1 MQRTQFTFY
10 ESFFKAI
17 TRIKKKQDRADAYD
31 MICSYALY
39 QIEPDLDSVP
49 DAVAIAF
56 DLLRPVLD
64 KAKERSESGKK
75 GGGKPEANDKQTES
89 KPEANDKQTASS
101 PEATA
106 KLGETPSKKEGE
118 KEKENEKENEV
129 EKECEVEN
137 NSSPKNKAP
146 SKLPPSNTP
155 TPKPQNSEF
164 SPFTFSPALDAKLRQ
179 WFVYKSQ
186 RREGYTP
193 QGRQSFLSQIA
204 KYLETYPDSALC
216 ALIDECMASNWK
228 SVVFDRLAKNPA
240 AYLRKAPDKSG
251 RRELD
256 ADEQAAIRR
265 MFPDRHAQDP
275 EMQAAIRRYLAEDKE
290 GSL

>member
-75 GGGKPEANDKQTES
+75 GGGKPEANAKQTES

-101 PEATA
+101 PETTA
-106 KLGETPSKKEGE
+106 KLGETPSKKEGEKE

-137 NSSPKNKAP
+137 NSFPKNEAP
-146 SKLPPSNTP
+146 AKLTPSNTP
-155 TPKPQNSEF
+155 TPKAQSTDF
-164 SPFTFSPALDAKLRQ
+164 SPFTFSPTLDAKLRQ
-179 WFVYKSQ
+179 WFTYKAQ
-186 RREGYTP
+186 RREGYTQ
-193 QGRQSFLSQIA
+193 QGKQALLSQIA
-204 KYLETYPDSALC
+204 KYLESYPDSAIC
-216 ALIDECMASNWK
+216 ALIDECMAANWK
-228 SVVFDRLAKNPA
+228 SVVFDRLTKNPA
-240 AYLRKAPDKSG
+240 AYLSKAPDKSG

-275 EMQAAIRRYLAEDKE
+275 ENLAAIRRMFGGDAP
-290 GSL
+290 

>member
-75 GGGKPEANDKQTES
+75 GGS
-89 KPEANDKQTASS
+89 KPEANAKQTASS
-101 PEATA
+101 PEAPA
-106 KLGETPSKKEGE
+106 KLGENPSKKEGE
-118 KEKENEKENEV
+118 KEKEKENEV

-137 NSSPKNKAP
+137 NSFPKNQAP
-146 SKLPPSNTP
+146 AKLPPSNTP
-155 TPKPQNSEF
+155 TPKPQSADF

-179 WFVYKSQ
+179 WFTYKAQ
-186 RREGYTP
+186 RREGYTQ
-193 QGRQSFLSQIA
+193 QGKQALLSQIA

-216 ALIDECMASNWK
+216 ALIDECMAANWK
-228 SVVFDRLAKNPA
+228 SVVFDRLTKNPA
-240 AYLRKAPDKSG
+240 AYIGKSPDAAG
-251 RRELD
+251 RRPLD

-265 MFPDRHAQDP
+265 MFGGDAT
-275 EMQAAIRRYLAEDKE
+275 
-290 GSL
+290 

>member
-75 GGGKPEANDKQTES
+75 GGGKPEANAKQTES
-89 KPEANDKQTASS
+89 KSEANAKQTASY
-101 PEATA
+101 PEAPA
-106 KLGETPSKKEGE
+106 KLGKTQSEKEGE
-118 KEKENEKENEV
+118 KEKENENEG
-129 EKECEVEN
+129 EKECELEK
-137 NSSPKNKAP
+137 NSFPKNEA
-146 SKLPPSNTP
+146 SAKLPPDPPHTP
-155 TPKPQNSEF
+155 EPKSTEF
-164 SPFTFSPALDAKLRQ
+164 SPFTFSPTLAAKLRQ
-179 WFVYKSQ
+179 WFTYKSQ

-193 QGRQSFLSQIA
+193 QGKQALLSQVA
-204 KYLETYPDSALC
+204 KYLESYPDTALC

-240 AYLRKAPDKSG
+240 AYLSKAPDKSG

-265 MFPDRHAQDP
+265 MFGGDAP
-275 EMQAAIRRYLAEDKE
+275 
-290 GSL
+290 

>member
-17 TRIKKKQDRADAYD
+17 ARIKKKQDRADAYD

-75 GGGKPEANDKQTES
+75 GGS
-89 KPEANDKQTASS
+89 KPEANSKQTESS
-101 PEATA
+101 PEAPA
-106 KLGETPSKKEGE
+106 KLWETPSKKEGE
-118 KEKENEKENEV
+118 KEKENENEV

-137 NSSPKNKAP
+137 NSFPKNEAP
-146 SKLPPSNTP
+146 AKLPPSNTP
-155 TPKPQNSEF
+155 TPKPQNADF
-164 SPFTFSPALDAKLRQ
+164 SPFSFPPALDAKLRQ

-186 RREGYTP
+186 RREGYTQ
-193 QGRQSFLSQIA
+193 QGKQALLSQIA
-204 KYLETYPDSALC
+204 KYLESYPDSALC

-228 SVVFDRLAKNPA
+228 SVVFDRLSKNPA
-240 AYLRKAPDKSG
+240 AYLSKTPDKSG
-251 RRELD
+251 RRPLD

-275 EMQAAIRRYLAEDKE
+275 EMLAAIRRTLAEDKE

>member
-75 GGGKPEANDKQTES
+75 GGS
-89 KPEANDKQTASS
+89 KPEANAKQTASS

-106 KLGETPSKKEGE
+106 KLGETPSKKEKE
-118 KEKENEKENEV
+118 KEKEKENEV

-137 NSSPKNKAP
+137 NSFPKNEAP
-146 SKLPPSNTP
+146 AKLTPSNTP
-155 TPKPQNSEF
+155 TPRPQNADF

-179 WFVYKSQ
+179 WFTYKSQ
-186 RREGYTP
+186 RREGYTQ
-193 QGRQSFLSQIA
+193 QGKQALLSQIA

-228 SVVFDRLAKNPA
+228 SVVFDRLTKNPA
-240 AYLRKAPDKSG
+240 AYMGKAPDAAG
-251 RRELD
+251 RRPLD

-265 MFPDRHAQDP
+265 MFGGDAT
-275 EMQAAIRRYLAEDKE
+275 
-290 GSL
+290 

>member
-75 GGGKPEANDKQTES
+75 GGS
-89 KPEANDKQTASS
+89 KPEANAKQTVSS
-101 PEATA
+101 PEAPA
-106 KLGETPSKKEGE
+106 KLGKTPSKKEGE
-118 KEKENEKENEV
+118 KEKEKERENEI

-137 NSSPKNKAP
+137 NSFPKNEAP
-146 SKLPPSNTP
+146 AKLQPDRTP
-155 TPKPQNSEF
+155 TPQPKSAEF
-164 SPFTFSPALDAKLRQ
+164 SPFTFTPALDAKLRQ
-179 WFVYKSQ
+179 WFIYKSQ

-193 QGRQSFLSQIA
+193 QGKQALLSQIA
-204 KYLETYPDSALC
+204 KYLETYPDSAVC

-240 AYLRKAPDKSG
+240 AYMGKAPDKSG

-265 MFPDRHAQDP
+265 MFGGD
-275 EMQAAIRRYLAEDKE
+275 AI
-290 GSL
+290 

>member
-1 MQRTQFTFY
+1 MAQRKQFTFY
-10 ESFFKAI
+10 ESFFNAI
-17 TRIKKKQDRADAYD
+17 SRIKKKQDRADAYD
-31 MICSYALY
+31 MICAYALY
-39 QIEPDLDSVP
+39 QTEPDLDSVP

-64 KAKERSESGKK
+64 KAKERAESGKK
-75 GGGKPEANDKQTES
+75 GGS
-89 KPEANDKQTASS
+89 KPEANAKQTESS
-101 PEATA
+101 PEATT

-118 KEKENEKENEV
+118 KEKEKENENENEV

-137 NSSPKNKAP
+137 NSFPKNEAP
-146 SKLPPSNTP
+146 AKLTPSSTP
-155 TPKPQNSEF
+155 TPKAQSTDF

-179 WFVYKSQ
+179 WFTYKAQ
-186 RREGYTP
+186 RREGYTQ
-193 QGRQSFLSQIA
+193 QGKQALMSQIA
-204 KYLETYPDSALC
+204 KYLESYPDSAIC

-228 SVVFDRLAKNPA
+228 SMVFDRLAKNPA
-240 AYLRKAPDKSG
+240 AYMGKAPDAAG
-251 RRELD
+251 RRPLD

-275 EMQAAIRRYLAEDKE
+275 DMLAAIRRTLAEDKE

>member
-75 GGGKPEANDKQTES
+75 GGS
-89 KPEANDKQTASS
+89 KPEANTKQTASS
-101 PEATA
+101 PEAPA
-106 KLGETPSKKEGE
+106 KLGKTQSEKEGE
-118 KEKENEKENEV
+118 KEKERENEV

-137 NSSPKNKAP
+137 NSFPKNEATAKP
-146 SKLPPSNTP
+146 QPDHTP
-155 TPKPQNSEF
+155 TPQSQNADF
-164 SPFTFSPALDAKLRQ
+164 PFSPALDAKLRQ
-179 WFVYKSQ
+179 WFTYKSQ

-193 QGRQSFLSQIA
+193 QGKQSLLSQIA
-204 KYLETYPDSALC
+204 KYLESYPDSAIC
-216 ALIDECMASNWK
+216 ALIDECMANNWK
-228 SVVFDRLAKNPA
+228 SVVFDRLVKNPS
-240 AYLRKAPDKSG
+240 AYLGKAPDKSG

-265 MFPDRHAQDP
+265 MFGGDAT
-275 EMQAAIRRYLAEDKE
+275 
-290 GSL
+290 

>member
-1 MQRTQFTFY
+1 MAQRKQFTFY
-10 ESFFKAI
+10 ESFFNAI
-17 TRIKKKQDRADAYD
+17 SRIKKKQDRADAYD
-31 MICSYALY
+31 MICAYALY
-39 QIEPDLDSVP
+39 QTEPDLDSVP

-64 KAKERSESGKK
+64 KAKERAESGKK
-75 GGGKPEANDKQTES
+75 GGS
-89 KPEANDKQTASS
+89 KPEANVKQTASY
-101 PEATA
+101 PEANVKQTA
-106 KLGETPSKKEGE
+106 SEKEGE
-118 KEKENEKENEV
+118 KEKEKENENEV
-129 EKECEVEN
+129 EKECEIEN
-137 NSSPKNKAP
+137 NSFPKNEAP
-146 SKLPPSNTP
+146 AKLPSGHTP
-155 TPKPQNSEF
+155 TPKPQNAVF

-179 WFVYKSQ
+179 WFTYKAQ
-186 RREGYTP
+186 RREGYTQ
-193 QGRQSFLSQIA
+193 QGKQALLSQIA
-204 KYLETYPDSALC
+204 KYLESYPDSAIC

-240 AYLRKAPDKSG
+240 AYLSKAPDASG

-275 EMQAAIRRYLAEDKE
+275 EMLAAIRRSLAEDKE

>member
-10 ESFFKAI
+10 ESFFKAV

-75 GGGKPEANDKQTES
+75 GGGKPEANAKQTVS
-89 KPEANDKQTASS
+89 KPEANAKQNASS
-101 PEATA
+101 PEAPA
-106 KLGETPSKKEGE
+106 KLGEIPSKKEKE
-118 KEKENEKENEV
+118 KEKENENEV

-137 NSSPKNKAP
+137 NSFPKNQA
-146 SKLPPSNTP
+146 SAKLPLNHTP

-164 SPFTFSPALDAKLRQ
+164 SPFTFSPTLDAKLRQ
-179 WFVYKSQ
+179 WFTYKSQ
-186 RREGYTP
+186 RRESYTQ
-193 QGRQSFLSQIA
+193 QGKQALLSQIA
-204 KYLETYPDSALC
+204 KYLESFPDSAIC
-216 ALIDECMASNWK
+216 ALIDECMAANWK
-228 SVVFDRLAKNPA
+228 TVVFDRLTKNPA
-240 AYLRKAPDKSG
+240 AYTGNAPDKSG
-251 RRELD
+251 RRQLD

-265 MFPDRHAQDP
+265 MFGGDAT
-275 EMQAAIRRYLAEDKE
+275 
-290 GSL
+290 

>member
-75 GGGKPEANDKQTES
+75 GGGKLEANAKQIES
-89 KPEANDKQTASS
+89 KPEANAKQTASS
-101 PEATA
+101 PEAPA
-106 KLGETPSKKEGE
+106 KLGETQNKKEGE
-118 KEKENEKENEV
+118 KEKENENEV

-137 NSSPKNKAP
+137 NSFPKNESPA
-146 SKLPPSNTP
+146 KLPPSNTP
-155 TPKPQNSEF
+155 TPKPQNADF
-164 SPFTFSPALDAKLRQ
+164 SPFFFPPALDAKLRQ

-186 RREGYTP
+186 RREGYTQ
-193 QGRQSFLSQIA
+193 QGKQALLSQIA
-204 KYLETYPDSALC
+204 KYLESYPDAALC

-240 AYLRKAPDKSG
+240 AYLSKAQDKSG
-251 RRELD
+251 RRPLD

-275 EMQAAIRRYLAEDKE
+275 EMLAAIRRSLAEDKE